1 MVSATS
7 CRIRDYAALAGTRH
21 RSRKSPDFGRVV
33 VGIIQF
39 TLLRRTRPKE
49 DTLNA
54 TTVRISGPLADHKH
68 GLWAHLRSLGYST
81 SSSANKLRVLAHL
94 SRWLDERRIA
104 PALITTCLL
113 EEFLGDRRA
122 AGYTCCFTLRALAPL
137 VEYLGRRGV
146 IPPLSAVPE
155 PQTPLNMLL
164 GDYERYLLE
173 ECALTIKT
181 VARRKTVAR
190 QFLAPL
196 LGESQDLG
204 DVTAVD
210 VTRFVVDAAHSLT
223 PGSVGELASSLRA
236 LFRYLT
242 FEGLTATD
250 LTKAVPSV
258 ARGRLCGLPKALTSD
273 AVDRMIG
280 GCDRRT
286 HVGRRDSAV
295 LLLLARLGLRAG
307 EVAGLLLDDFDWES
321 AELLIRGKGGRQD
334 LLPVACVVGEAVAA
348 YLRRGRPRLSESRS
362 VFLSVR
368 APHRPL
374 CSSAVGQIV
383 RAAGRRVGVAAS
395 AHQLRHTIATEML
408 GGGATLGEVSRVLR
422 HQSIDTTAIYA
433 KVDLTRLR
441 DLARPWPGGAA

>member
-1 MVSATS
+1 MSAAT
-7 CRIRDYAALAGTRH
+7 
-21 RSRKSPDFGRVV
+21 
-33 VGIIQF
+33 IQ
-39 TLLRRTRPKE
+39 
-49 DTLNA
+49 
-54 TTVRISGPLADHKH
+54 VSGPLADHKH
-68 GLWAHLRSLGYST
+68 GLWAHLRSLGYRK
-81 SSSANKLRVLAHL
+81 SSSANKVRVLAHL

-113 EEFLGDRRA
+113 KEFLGDRRE
-122 AGYTCCFTLRALAPL
+122 AGYTYCFTLRALAPL
-137 VEYLGRRGV
+137 IEYLTRRGV
-146 IPPLSAVPE
+146 IQPLSAAPE
-155 PQTPLNMLL
+155 RQTPLDMLL
-164 GDYERYLLE
+164 GDYERHLIE
-173 ECALTIKT
+173 ECALTSKT
-181 VARRKTVAR
+181 VARRGTVAR

-196 LGESQDLG
+196 LGKSQNLG
-204 DVTAVD
+204 DLTTAD
-210 VTRFVVDAAHSLT
+210 VTKFVVEAAHSLA
-223 PGSVGELASSLRA
+223 PGSVGELTSSLRA

-258 ARGRLCGLPKALTSD
+258 ARSRLCGLPKALTSD
-273 AVDRMIG
+273 AVERMIR

-286 HVGRRDSAV
+286 HVGRRNYAV

-307 EVAGLLLDDFDWES
+307 EVAGLLLDDIDWENG
-321 AELLIRGKGGRQD
+321 ELLIRGKGGRQD

-348 YLRRGRPRLSESRS
+348 YLRRGRPRLSDSRS

-374 CSSAVGQIV
+374 SSPAVGQIV
-383 RAAGRRVGVAAS
+383 RATGRRVGVAAS

-408 GGGATLGEVSRVLR
+408 GGGATLGEISRVLR